1 MSTTTE
7 HRILEAIAK
16 TIDIP
21 DSAYD
26 AAGRR
31 YRDLGVWF
39 AHPGSFCAGFDP
51 HIYAQGSFRLG
62 TVNRPLGDD
71 EAYDLDLACKLRQGV
86 SKITHT

>member
-39 AHPGSFCAGFDP
+39 AHPGSFAP
-51 HIYAQGSFRLG
+51 ASTR
-62 TVNRPLGDD
+62 TST
-71 EAYDLDLACKLRQGV
+71 LRDRFA
-86 SKITHT
+86 